1 MNEKKSVSDTKEDIE
16 KASEE
21 SGAKETLDKLAETMR
36 KKK

>member
-1 MNEKKSVSDTKEDIE
+1 MAEKKSVSDTKEDIE

-21 SGAKETLDKLAETMR
+21 SGAKDTLGKLADTMR

>member
-1 MNEKKSVSDTKEDIE
+1 MVEKKNISDTKEDIE

-21 SGAKETLDKLAETMR
+21 SGAKDTLDKLAETMR